1 MIINSIQRGTISI
14 ATGTTVATTTVTG
27 VDVTKAK
34 LSLTGGSRQA
44 ASNSAITVYPRINL
58 TNSTTIT
65 ATASEAPA
73 LGALIV
79 SWELMEYA

>member
-34 LSLTGGSRQA
+34 LSLIGGSRQA
-44 ASNSAITVYPRINL
+44 ASNSMITVYPRINL

-65 ATASEAPA
+65 VTASEAPGG
-73 LGALIV
+73 GALII